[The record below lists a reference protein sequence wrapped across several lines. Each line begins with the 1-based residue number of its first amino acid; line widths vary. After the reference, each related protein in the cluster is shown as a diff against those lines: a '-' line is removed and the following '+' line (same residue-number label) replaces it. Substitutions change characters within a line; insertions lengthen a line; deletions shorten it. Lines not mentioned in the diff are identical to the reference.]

1 MKLST
6 HVCKQLFPEQIVE
19 KISHLASGRM
29 GCVYKVTLNNGEI
42 LCVKILTLGH
52 TTRLQDCNG
61 WKLAYEDLGFNFK
74 TGKDNQYFY
83 FTIPYFEGQ
92 LFHYAT
98 EYNLKLRFEIIQSLI
113 KAITDIHRKGL
124 IHRDLTC
131 NNIILDK
138 EEKNKVHIIDF
149 GRSVNAFNL
158 YISSSDTDY
167 IDNLQLSGQS
177 TTISNIRRI
186 FQPYTAP
193 EHFRKHYNN
202 NSTIGFRSDYYSIAQ
217 LFRFLIPE
225 YSYLADEIIHT
236 EGIDRNA
243 AFAEFSDRIDDILTK
258 NKNNPTF
265 NESNNSYC
273 KDLRAVYKRIIFFV
287 REILHRLFSLTFQSP
302 DSSPKKNRCNKHQT
316 SVFFKLDKPN
326 SLDTNFASSLPRN
339 AMLYR

>member
-1 MKLST
+1 MKLSIQ
-6 HVCKQLFPEQIVE
+6 VCKQLFPDQLVE

-29 GCVYKVTLNNGEI
+29 GSVYKVTLNNGEI
-42 LCVKILTLGH
+42 LCVKILTLDH
-52 TTRLQDCNG
+52 NTRLQDCNG
-61 WKLAYEDLGFNFK
+61 WKLAYGHLDFNFK

-83 FTIPYFEGQ
+83 FTTPYFEGQ

-98 EYNLKLRFEIIQSLI
+98 EYNLKLRFGIIQNLI

-138 EEKNKVHIIDF
+138 EEKNKLHIIDF

-158 YISSSDTDY
+158 YISNSDTDY
-167 IDNLQLSGQS
+167 IDNLQLPGQS

-243 AFAEFSDRIDDILTK
+243 AFAEFSDQIDDILTK
-258 NKNNPTF
+258 NKNNPKF

-273 KDLRAVYKRIIFFV
+273 KELRALYKRIIFFV
-287 REILHRLFSLTFQSP
+287 REILHRLFSLTFQST
-302 DSSPKKNRCNKHQT
+302 DSNPKKNRCNKHQS
-316 SVFFKLDKPN
+316 SVFFKLNKSN